1 MIVEICEGGKMIAC
15 SDNLGGGGKNEF
27 EFSNSAPLDMLERN
41 GTRKNTINQISDDT
55 NFGLQISITKF
66 CTTVLKYYRKR
77 LYGKKFYNVSFL
89 GMNVFYKVK

>member
-1 MIVEICEGGKMIAC
+1 MIVEIWEGKMIAC
-15 SDNLGGGGKNEF
+15 SDSLGGGGMTEF

-66 CTTVLKYYRKR
+66 CTTVLNTIAKGWMGPEAKNFTMY
-77 LYGKKFYNVSFL
+77 LF
-89 GMNVFYKVK
+89 